1 MKHSQITPD
10 TEILSSLFP
19 YYLCVGGCVLSG
31 GGGGVVLAVFLF
43 IEKVEQ
49 YYLLSKGLFY

>member
-10 TEILSSLFP
+10 TEILSSLLP

-31 GGGGVVLAVFLF
+31 GGGGGGTGSFF
-43 IEKVEQ
+43 IYRK
-49 YYLLSKGLFY
+49 S